1 MAEVVNAGRTFK
13 VWDGDDRP
21 PSTLNPSVPACH
33 AWKTDRSAHCTNP
46 AMWNGIKYTRCQM
59 HGGRSTGPLKHGQ
72 HHRLVGRRIFEM
84 AEALEN
90 DQGLTA
96 IEDQVKLGAA
106 ALAEYMRSL
115 EKMELEWLDPDSLD
129 RLLDRIEKVSKLIER
144 RHKIREGQLYTVRTE
159 HFVLVVHAVAEAIN
173 DELADY
179 PDLRDR
185 LARRIGKIRVI
196 EGDAKRLPASQN
208 A

>member
-1 MAEVVNAGRTFK
+1 M
-13 VWDGDDRP
+13 
-21 PSTLNPSVPACH
+21 
-33 AWKTDRSAHCTNP
+33 
-46 AMWNGIKYTRCQM
+46 
-59 HGGRSTGPLKHGQ
+59 
-72 HHRLVGRRIFEM
+72 
-84 AEALEN
+84 
-90 DQGLTA
+90 
-96 IEDQVKLGAA
+96 
-106 ALAEYMRSL
+106 
-115 EKMELEWLDPDSLD
+115 
-129 RLLDRIEKVSKLIER
+129 
-144 RHKIREGQLYTVRTE
+144 RTE